1 MFRFNGNQYEYFK
14 HQYNRASENM
24 RTLEVPI
31 INEYLRHRSAFD
43 DILEIGNVLSHYG
56 KTTWDIIDLNEG
68 PIQRDLMT
76 WEPQIRYDLIVSIS
90 TVEHINASPE
100 DIIQKI
106 RSLLTLDGKAI
117 ITLPT
122 GYNPKWDKSLLSG
135 ELDAGVVGCM
145 ERVNDENLWEECS
158 LWDAVKKPYRQ
169 GSYTWSEAMVVLKC
183 D

>member
-1 MFRFNGNQYEYFK
+1 MFRFNSKQYEYFK
-14 HQYNRASENM
+14 HPYNNAAENM

-31 INEYLRHRSAFD
+31 IHEYLRHQSAFD
-43 DILEIGNVLSHYG
+43 YILEIGNVLSHYG
-56 KTTWDIIDLNEG
+56 KTTWDIIDLKEG
-68 PIQRDLMT
+68 PIKQDLMT
-76 WEPQIRYDLIVSIS
+76 WEPQTQYDLIVSIS

-106 RSLLTLDGKAI
+106 RSLLTLGGKAI

-122 GYNPKWDKSLLSG
+122 GYNPEWDKSLLGG
-135 ELDAGVVGCM
+135 ELNVIVVGCM
-145 ERVNDENLWEECS
+145 ERRDDNSWIECS